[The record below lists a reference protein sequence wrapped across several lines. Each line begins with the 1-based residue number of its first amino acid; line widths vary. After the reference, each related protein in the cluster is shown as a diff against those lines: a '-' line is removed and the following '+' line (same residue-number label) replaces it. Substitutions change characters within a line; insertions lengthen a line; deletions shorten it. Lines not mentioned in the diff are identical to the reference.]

1 MSTDAGNLQL
11 KPCPRKPNCVSSQ
24 GTGRQYIEPLPGDE
38 ATWEQLPGILG
49 AMAGVRI
56 VEKTEGVIRAE
67 ASTRVLRFVDD
78 LDFVRDP
85 ERGVIQVRSASR
97 LGYSDF
103 GVNRRR
109 LETLRSELAAR
120 G

>member
-1 MSTDAGNLQL
+1 MSTDAGSPKL

-24 GTGRQYIEPLPGDE
+24 GKGRQYIDPLPGDE
-38 ATWEQLPGILG
+38 ATWERLPGVLE
-49 AMAGVRI
+49 AMTGVRI
-56 VEKTEGVIRAE
+56 VDQTADTIRAE
-67 ASTRVLRFVDD
+67 ARTKVLRFVDD

-85 ERGVIQVRSASR
+85 EQGLIQVRSASR

-103 GVNRRR
+103 GVNRGR
-109 LETLRSELAAR
+109 LEAVRSELMT